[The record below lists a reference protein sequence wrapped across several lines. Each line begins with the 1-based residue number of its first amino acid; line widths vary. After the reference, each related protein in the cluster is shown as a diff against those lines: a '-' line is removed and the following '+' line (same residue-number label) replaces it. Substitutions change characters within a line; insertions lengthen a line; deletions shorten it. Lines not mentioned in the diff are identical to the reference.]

1 MFQSYVG
8 DVRAPHLIHMVD
20 GDAAKQIRKHEV
32 VLARKAQVG
41 LRIDGVN
48 VHLLHERANLA
59 SAYHQAIATFERT
72 LETALANSGILR
84 VDFIHAAH
92 DQQFPGIVLWLA
104 VEFAPVY
111 AEQFALPSHGQILV
125 FLVHGPF

>member
-48 VHLLHERANLA
+48 VHPLHERANLA
-59 SAYHQAIATFERT
+59 SAYQQTIATFERT

-84 VDFIHAAH
+84 VDFIYS
-92 DQQFPGIVLWLA
+92 GIK
-104 VEFAPVY
+104 
-111 AEQFALPSHGQILV
+111 I
-125 FLVHGPF
+125 